1 MKIGEAWMELR
12 LKSDKAEK
20 DADDAGKKLSSKL
33 LGYFS
38 SAVFIAGMKK
48 SVDAAS
54 NLNEEITKS
63 QTIFGKGSSAVIEF
77 SKTAAKSMGISERA
91 YLSAASNLKGM
102 LDNMG
107 LADDKSTQWSQKL
120 VALGGDLASF
130 FNTQPAD
137 AIQAISAALR
147 GESEPIRRYNVSLN
161 DALLKNKALEL
172 GLYDGKGALDANAR
186 ANAALAVIMDQTSAA
201 QGDFAKTS
209 SGLANT
215 QRITAAEQENASA
228 SLGKSFLPIYQR
240 INQVVGETAHIFG
253 ELPTPIQLAIV
264 ALVGLAAMS
273 GPLTSLIA
281 LAGTLKT
288 ALAAMELGAAFAA
301 ALPWV
306 LALSA
311 AVLAGLI
318 VWSVFFEE
326 VSKGNKTVDALNKSV
341 KSAAS
346 GLDAQRVGLMSA
358 AAAAKLY
365 NKELFGDVEA
375 KTRARLSANSALVK
389 GMLAYGITMDEAVK
403 AEHDA
408 TKATELRLKVAA
420 MDAAGTVVLTDAMKA
435 QGITQEDLEASAK
448 AYREELAV
456 QLIVAEAATDALVLQ
471 ALAGDTVA
479 IVALK
484 ASGSWDRLTAAQ
496 QAAANTALA
505 NVPKIDAAT
514 KAEDEHAAAVLNAA
528 DSSTIAKK
536 ASEDLTAALEE
547 TSAIFGEAAAA
558 ADSLRTAIDEVF
570 APAQD
575 LEAANVAIAAASDA
589 LIKSLKENGVTL
601 DIHTEKGRSNR
612 AAIKDSADAIIEQAA
627 ALVENNTSLEEANGA
642 IAWNT
647 ELLIQQLVKFGMT
660 RTAAE
665 DYIKTIGLTPENI
678 STAIAV
684 AGDNVARTK
693 IKKLMEQL
701 GPLEDGVTAEI
712 GVKVAAGDFA
722 GAEAQLQAMLDE
734 QRVAKISTAVDNGE
748 FDAVRALLQGFAD
761 EPTIKKIEADI
772 ERGDLD
778 AIDADLEAF
787 LEKKRLATIEVVPTD
802 DSMDEIA
809 ALMTKLGVI
818 DKGVTA
824 EIYAEIA
831 AGDLTAAQAKLQLLL
846 DEKNVAKIGV
856 DLKDGELE
864 KAKSLLGEIVDAPL
878 AASITADIDDGNF
891 AAANKKLKD
900 FIEEKRKA
908 VALDVKIGKATGG
921 VTLGTTSRAYSL
933 LELKAFALGGFIPY
947 GSGSD
952 QGLPQGTTPALLH
965 PNEAV
970 IPLSNPT
977 RIQQLFADPRI
988 SGPIEDAL
996 GPLDPLYGRGPTA
1009 ADPGNWAVIAS
1020 AQETKQ
1026 KRDEL
1031 YAVRDREM
1039 LDDLL
1044 KPVKGKAPDYWKAA
1058 NTLQKAVDL
1067 RDALFA
1073 KKDAARA
1080 GELNKRKA
1088 ARDALSAKSD
1098 QEEMDRLKAATD
1110 TTVDPNYWGAIAT
1123 FSAHIAARDNLY
1135 AEKYDQEL
1143 VNAQKFKIAAAEM
1156 AASQRA
1162 NSQDNVGGT
1171 GVSRSSPSSSTPGYS
1186 SSSYSGKPAVQQH
1199 THTWHVYG
1207 AERAFIM
1214 DIMREMDLIGREYK

>member
-1 MKIGEAWMELR
+1 MW
-12 LKSDKAEK
+12 
-20 DADDAGKKLSSKL
+20 
-33 LGYFS
+33 
-38 SAVFIAGMKK
+38 
-48 SVDAAS
+48 
-54 NLNEEITKS
+54 
-63 QTIFGKGSSAVIEF
+63 
-77 SKTAAKSMGISERA
+77 
-91 YLSAASNLKGM
+91 
-102 LDNMG
+102 
-107 LADDKSTQWSQKL
+107 
-120 VALGGDLASF
+120 
-130 FNTQPAD
+130 
-137 AIQAISAALR
+137 
-147 GESEPIRRYNVSLN
+147 
-161 DALLKNKALEL
+161 
-172 GLYDGKGALDANAR
+172 
-186 ANAALAVIMDQTSAA
+186 
-201 QGDFAKTS
+201 
-209 SGLANT
+209 
-215 QRITAAEQENASA
+215 
-228 SLGKSFLPIYQR
+228 
-240 INQVVGETAHIFG
+240 
-253 ELPTPIQLAIV
+253 
-264 ALVGLAAMS
+264 
-273 GPLTSLIA
+273 
-281 LAGTLKT
+281 
-288 ALAAMELGAAFAA
+288 
-301 ALPWV
+301 
-306 LALSA
+306 
-311 AVLAGLI
+311 
-318 VWSVFFEE
+318 
-326 VSKGNKTVDALNKSV
+326 
-341 KSAAS
+341 
-346 GLDAQRVGLMSA
+346 
-358 AAAAKLY
+358 
-365 NKELFGDVEA
+365 
-375 KTRARLSANSALVK
+375 
-389 GMLAYGITMDEAVK
+389 
-403 AEHDA
+403 
-408 TKATELRLKVAA
+408 
-420 MDAAGTVVLTDAMKA
+420 
-435 QGITQEDLEASAK
+435 AK
-448 AYREELAV
+448 AHERRGRTQDEKGPRLG
-456 QLIVAEAATDALVLQ
+456 DALVQLFQ
-471 ALAGDTVA
+471 LGQLDM
-479 IVALK
+479 
-484 ASGSWDRLTAAQ
+484 GAQ
-496 QAAANTALA
+496 F
-505 NVPKIDAAT
+505 D
-514 KAEDEHAAAVLNAA
+514 
-528 DSSTIAKK
+528 
-536 ASEDLTAALEE
+536 
-547 TSAIFGEAAAA
+547 
-558 ADSLRTAIDEVF
+558 
-570 APAQD
+570 
-575 LEAANVAIAAASDA
+575 
-589 LIKSLKENGVTL
+589 
-601 DIHTEKGRSNR
+601 
-612 AAIKDSADAIIEQAA
+612 
-627 ALVENNTSLEEANGA
+627 LVEHFL
-642 IAWNT
+642 
-647 ELLIQQLVKFGMT
+647 
-660 RTAAE
+660 
-665 DYIKTIGLTPENI
+665 
-678 STAIAV
+678 
-684 AGDNVARTK
+684 
-693 IKKLMEQL
+693 QL
-701 GPLEDGVTAEI
+701 GVGKGVM
-712 GVKVAAGDFA
+712 AAGDRHGQLVQGGA
-722 GAEAQLQAMLDE
+722 GNAARQEAIAHRIQ
-734 QRVAKISTAVDNGE
+734 
-748 FDAVRALLQGFAD
+748 
-761 EPTIKKIEADI
+761 DI
-772 ERGDLD
+772 EQLFAMTEPLG
-778 AIDADLEAF
+778 
-787 LEKKRLATIEVVPTD
+787 TGVGG
-802 DSMDEIA
+802 IA
-809 ALMTKLGVI
+809 HVLQRQDGIQRRDGAGTCHDMGMRFRFF
-818 DKGVTA
+818 GN
-824 EIYAEIA
+824 AEIA